1 MKKVLAI
8 FLVFCV
14 AFTLFSCGKGGSE
27 TPAGEASGGGDDAT
41 ATGGGQAEESPSVEP
56 GNVSAVRDTLNV
68 AMTQDRGTLDPS
80 YMMGYDLLNAM
91 RMVYDVL
98 WDIDGEGNQIWL
110 LATDLEVVEPT
121 VWHVTLRQGVTF
133 ANGNPFTADDVL
145 FSLYRGNNRTGEPAT
160 FPVLNLEK
168 SKALDEY
175 TVEIVFDSYELS
187 YRNGFSLLYIYDA
200 ESFDEETAATTPNGT
215 GPYEVTDYV
224 INSHLDLTVRDG
236 YWGEKP
242 AIENLH
248 FAIMSEDTQR
258 VTALQTGLVD
268 IASVPYQDIEFVQT
282 LSDLTVVVTS
292 PAMSKALYF
301 NPAETSVFYDNPD
314 ARKAVALAIDTQAIA
329 DIAYSGFAKVS
340 RMPVAVDNID
350 AEDRFMDLGVYGIG
364 YDPELAGEYAEKS
377 GLRDKEILLIN
388 NGTSDSQVVAELIQ
402 ANLKEIGVTVN
413 VQNLDPGSWL
423 SIVFDDTQYDVAVD
437 FTTAPS
443 MTLAQ
448 NYYSWINYH
457 VGGAYTR
464 NPWPGKDRA
473 LELAGKVMS
482 VSDPQELSE
491 IYMELTT
498 LQTEA
503 MLWFSLVDMTQAA
516 AYNSGLSGYN
526 PLLFGN
532 VNYAGLS
539 WAA

>member
-1 MKKVLAI
+1 
-8 FLVFCV
+8 
-14 AFTLFSCGKGGSE
+14 
-27 TPAGEASGGGDDAT
+27 
-41 ATGGGQAEESPSVEP
+41 
-56 GNVSAVRDTLNV
+56 
-68 AMTQDRGTLDPS
+68 
-80 YMMGYDLLNAM
+80 MGYDLLNAM
-91 RMVYDVL
+91 RMVYEVL
-98 WDIDGEGNQIWL
+98 WDIDGEGNRTWL
-110 LATDLEVVEPT
+110 LATGLEVVEPT
-121 VWHVTLRQGVTF
+121 VWHVKLREGVTF

-145 FSLYRGNNRTGEPAT
+145 FSLWRGNNRTGEPAT

-175 TVEIVFDSYELS
+175 TVEIVFDSYDLS
-187 YRNGFSLLYIYDA
+187 YLNGFSLLYIYDK
-200 ESFDEETAATTPNGT
+200 ESFDETAAATTPNGT
-215 GPYEVTDYV
+215 GPYAVTDYV

-242 AIENLH
+242 AIKNLH
-248 FAIMSEDTQR
+248 FAIMSEDSQR

-268 IASVPYQDIEFVQT
+268 IAGVPYSDIEFIQT
-282 LSDLTVVVTS
+282 LSDLAVAITS
-292 PAMSKALYF
+292 PAMTKALYF
-301 NPAETSVFYDNPD
+301 NPAATSVFHDNTD
-314 ARKAVALAIDTQAIA
+314 ARKAVALAIDTQSIA
-329 DIAYSGFAKVS
+329 NIAYSGFAKAS

-350 AEDRFMDLGVYGIG
+350 VEDRFLDLGVYGIG
-364 YDPELAGEYAEKS
+364 YDPVKAKELAESS
-377 GLRDKEILLIN
+377 GLTGKEVLLIN
-388 NGTSDSQVVAELIQ
+388 NGSSDSQVVAELIQ
-402 ANLKEIGVTVN
+402 ANLAEIGVTAN

-423 SIVFDDTQYDVAVD
+423 SIVFDDSQYDMAVD

-443 MTLAQ
+443 MTIAQ

-473 LELAGKVMS
+473 LELANKVMS
-482 VSDPQELSE
+482 VSDPAELSE
-491 IYMELTT
+491 IYMELTE

-516 AYNSGLSGYN
+516 AYNKGLNGYK

-539 WAA
+539 WS